1 MAAMLI
7 TFMGSP
13 QREWITNLA
22 AGTIFRSGEV
32 PGRSRAAV
40 RTFLS
45 RAAADDT
52 DQALCARIGRDLYWR
67 PTHDPETGRP
77 QAVPPQDALRKVLGP
92 GFGPAGHTAGVA
104 AKWLTHSNEPHV
116 QIAAVGNPP
125 AVRPMPRYVI
135 RRRSNTLR
143 KNLNPTEVAY
153 PEAVRFFDECA
164 EVRWDEAL
172 RITAAN
178 AEHRD
183 KVRPAA
189 LREAAGGERLKNV
202 ALLRTRIGELCDVIE
217 GTAVPPARDAQPED
231 WPGRPAVLDAAH
243 LPQLMSTSQ
252 PGRGQSVPISQFV
265 NDWAYWADNREA
277 MCVREPSG
285 PNRLHLV
292 WVAAT
297 VHALCDRDGVPVPAW
312 VWKHR
317 WHEDVLIYGFR
328 PVKDRDRTEAVPAC
342 SYHRVWFNP
351 SHIINYRVHGFW
363 TPPAL

>member
-1 MAAMLI
+1 MAAILI

-13 QREWITNLA
+13 QREWISNLP

-52 DQALCARIGRDLYWR
+52 DQALCARIGRDHYR
-67 PTHDPETGRP
+67 TPTHDPETGRP
-77 QAVPPQDALRKVLGP
+77 QAVAPQDVLRKVLGP

-104 AKWLTHSNEPHV
+104 ARWLTHSNEPHV

-143 KNLNPTEVAY
+143 KDLNPTEVAY
-153 PEAVRFFDECA
+153 LEAVRFFDECA

-178 AEHRD
+178 AEPRD
-183 KVRPAA
+183 KVRPEA

-202 ALLRTRIGELCDVIE
+202 ALLRARVGELCD
-217 GTAVPPARDAQPED
+217 GSKGQPSRPPATYSPKTGPDGP
-231 WPGRPAVLDAAH
+231 
-243 LPQLMSTSQ
+243 
-252 PGRGQSVPISQFV
+252 
-265 NDWAYWADNREA
+265 
-277 MCVREPSG
+277 PS
-285 PNRLHLV
+285 
-292 WVAAT
+292 
-297 VHALCDRDGVPVPAW
+297 
-312 VWKHR
+312 
-317 WHEDVLIYGFR
+317 
-328 PVKDRDRTEAVPAC
+328 
-342 SYHRVWFNP
+342 
-351 SHIINYRVHGFW
+351 
-363 TPPAL
+363 